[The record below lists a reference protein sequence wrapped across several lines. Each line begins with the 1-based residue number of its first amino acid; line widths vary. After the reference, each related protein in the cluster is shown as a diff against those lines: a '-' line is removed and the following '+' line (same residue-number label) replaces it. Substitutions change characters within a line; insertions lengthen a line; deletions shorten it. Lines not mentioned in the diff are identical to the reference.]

1 MDAASFLRHFRREL
15 DAFGACLAEG
25 DLTAPIEH
33 GEEELNLA
41 ELAALVG
48 SANLF
53 AAAAVT
59 DWDGSPDPPDAGP
72 PKVPEDRYELTRWV
86 DGTGEAL
93 LMALDTDPGSP
104 AWGYFTPPNAG
115 YWQRSRAVAMMLH
128 RWDAQRAVAEPGPLD
143 PALAGE
149 GISEV
154 FDVLA
159 PADRARQG
167 LAAGRVRPAQGHR
180 LGRLVGL
187 RARRPGGRRQRH
199 GRGPAAAPA
208 RAAHRGRPGVHL
220 ERRPRDGALSAE
232 GPLDLSGPRG
242 RRPR

>member
-59 DWDGSPDPPDAGP
+59 DWDGSPNPPDASP

-128 RWDAQRAVAEPGPLD
+128 RWDAQRAVAEAGPLN
-143 PALAGE
+143 PELAGE

-159 PADRARQG
+159 PRQI
-167 LAAGRVRPAQGHR
+167 
-180 LGRLVGL
+180 
-187 RARRPGGRRQRH
+187 
-199 GRGPAAAPA
+199 GRGKAWPPDACIRLKATDSGDWWAF
-208 RAAHRGRPGVHL
+208 GPGDPVA
-220 ERRPRDGALSAE
+220 DISGTA
-232 GPLDLSGPRG
+232 GDLLLLLRG
-242 RRPR
+242 RRTADDPVFTWSGDRETALSVLKGPLT

>member
-159 PADRARQG
+159 PRQI
-167 LAAGRVRPAQGHR
+167 
-180 LGRLVGL
+180 
-187 RARRPGGRRQRH
+187 
-199 GRGPAAAPA
+199 GRGKAWPPDACVRLKATDS
-208 RAAHRGRPGVHL
+208 GDWWVFGPGDPVA
-220 ERRPRDGALSAE
+220 DVSGTA
-232 GPLDLSGPRG
+232 GDLLLLLRG
-242 RRPR
+242 RRTANDPVFTWSGDRATALSVLKGPLT